1 MALVPILDTLN
12 RQCVLYA
19 LYYNATSHLCSVK
32 ALIEEVVCM
41 LHIQEVLISN
51 LGPETG
57 CHD

>member
-1 MALVPILDTLN
+1 VALVPMLNTLH

-19 LYYNATSHLCSVK
+19 LYYNATSHLCSLK
-32 ALIEEVVCM
+32 AVVEEIVHM

-57 CHD
+57 CRD